1 MSYHNP
7 VYLFLFLPA
16 VLLAYQLT
24 PRKRRWILLL
34 FAGYFFFWT
43 ISGKLVL
50 YLIGTTFFTHYI
62 GLWLDLLKTSCKEKG
77 EKEKKLEKGREK
89 AVRTQYR
96 KKERLVLALG
106 VCTLLGALACLKYYN
121 FFAQNANLI
130 LEHAGQRGIFQV
142 KNLLLPVGISFYTL
156 QAISY
161 MADVYWEKIR
171 PQRHL
176 GKLAL
181 FLGFFPQIMEG
192 PISMY
197 GQTGEALW
205 KGEDLRGENLSAGC
219 ARILWGLFKKM
230 IIADRLYV
238 LVTAVFEHYQ
248 DYNGSIVAFA
258 AIAYTLQL
266 YMEFSGCMDI
276 VIGSGRLF
284 GVTLPENFCRPFASE
299 NAAQFWRRWH
309 ITLGT
314 WLKTYVFYPLSVSRM
329 VKKWNR
335 FGKKHLG
342 KYFTRL
348 GATALCLFP
357 VWLCNG
363 LWHGASWNYIFYGM
377 YYFVIL
383 LAGSALEPARDQMI
397 RVFGINQNALYW
409 KIPRILKTWVIIFV
423 GELFFRANGLKAG
436 LTMFFSIFKDFRLNT
451 LWDGTF
457 LGFGLDKGDYMVIFG
472 GILLVSA
479 AGIIKERNLLNGKGL
494 QDMKTPFRWAVY
506 YGLILAVLIF
516 GAYGIGYQ
524 QVDLIYA
531 GF

>member
-43 ISGKLVL
+43 ISGKLVQ
-50 YLIGTTFFTHYI
+50 YIIGTTFFTHYI

-96 KKERLVLALG
+96 KKERQVLALG

-142 KNLLLPVGISFYTL
+142 KTLLLPVGISFYTL

-248 DYNGSIVAFA
+248 DYNGSIVTFA

-329 VKKWNR
+329 VKK
-335 FGKKHLG
+335 
-342 KYFTRL
+342 
-348 GATALCLFP
+348 
-357 VWLCNG
+357 
-363 LWHGASWNYIFYGM
+363 
-377 YYFVIL
+377 
-383 LAGSALEPARDQMI
+383 
-397 RVFGINQNALYW
+397 
-409 KIPRILKTWVIIFV
+409 
-423 GELFFRANGLKAG
+423 
-436 LTMFFSIFKDFRLNT
+436 
-451 LWDGTF
+451 
-457 LGFGLDKGDYMVIFG
+457 
-472 GILLVSA
+472 
-479 AGIIKERNLLNGKGL
+479 
-494 QDMKTPFRWAVY
+494 
-506 YGLILAVLIF
+506 
-516 GAYGIGYQ
+516 
-524 QVDLIYA
+524 
-531 GF
+531 